1 MIIMSLNV
9 GYLKSSK
16 NDEAYT
22 PYYAVQP
29 LLKYIPKNVVIW
41 CPFDQ
46 DYSAFVNLLRN
57 HGCRVICSHIELGYD
72 FFNYEPRYYDI
83 IISNPPFSI
92 KDKVLERL
100 YQLNKPFAMLLPLNS
115 IQGVKRYEYFKHGI
129 QLLAFDQRIGF
140 HNIES
145 MDTTIESSPFASA
158 YFCRDLLPRDL
169 ILEHLEKFD
178 RPLRRQM
185 VRLIDIRQMC
195 YIIK

>member
-1 MIIMSLNV
+1 MALNV
-9 GYLKSSK
+9 GYLKSSN
-16 NDEAYT
+16 NDESYT

-29 LLKYIPKNVVIW
+29 LLKYIPPNKVIW
-41 CPFDQ
+41 CPFDN

-57 HGCRVICSHIELGYD
+57 NGNRVICSHIEDGKD

-100 YQLNKPFAMLLPLNS
+100 YVLNKPFAMLLPMNS
-115 IQGVKRYEYFKHGI
+115 LQGVKRYEYFKHGI

-140 HNIES
+140 HNIEN
-145 MDTTIESSPFASA
+145 MDITVEGSPFASA

-169 ILEHLEKFD
+169 ILEHLNKFD
-178 RPLRRQM
+178 HALRRQM
-185 VRLIDIRQMC
+185 ISIVDKREMC